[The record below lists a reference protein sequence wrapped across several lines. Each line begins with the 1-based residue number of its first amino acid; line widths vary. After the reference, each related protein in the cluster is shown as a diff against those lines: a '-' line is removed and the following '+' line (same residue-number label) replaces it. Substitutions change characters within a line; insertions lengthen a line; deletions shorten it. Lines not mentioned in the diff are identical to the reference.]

1 MADLP
6 GPAAPRSDAP
16 ASAPAPE
23 PAPIPSASA
32 SWTLR
37 ILLILAGVLS
47 AAWLALTW
55 QLVSASSHQRAG
67 LAHFSAA
74 QETYHAVY
82 GKASQLLKRGSDT
95 LTEDARRY
103 IVTGDRAHLDAFFN
117 EADGTRSRNHALEL
131 VDSAL
136 TVSDETRSI
145 LHAAMERSN
154 ALFRRECHSLRLRAA
169 AKGVPEEDLPPRLRQ
184 EKLSAE
190 ELAFSPDELCDRAI
204 RLLFDDD
211 YFAAK
216 ADVWNHINEFLDK
229 AMDEQMQ
236 DLRNDA
242 NEAQSAAARQTRII
256 TMRLVTLFLLLAL
269 AVGTALAVIA
279 GKNRANL
286 RLMEELRHERDATLA
301 AERAKSVFFS
311 MVSHDIRT
319 PLNSIVG
326 FSELLSEGV
335 DDPKER
341 ASHLGNVLFSARTL
355 LALVNDVL
363 DLSKLDADKMVFSA
377 SPVDL
382 PELLARVADS
392 FRFRTKEKGISIRV
406 STGAMPRLS
415 LDEDRIRQ
423 VLVNL
428 ASNAVKFTE
437 KGGVE
442 LEATFDAAGP
452 KTQDASPGAD
462 LRPATCDMRPAERGT
477 LTIRVRDTGIGIAP
491 EFQERVFE
499 PFVQA
504 ESSRTSGGTGLG
516 LPICRKLVGRLGGTL
531 SLESEPGKGS
541 TFTISLPGVETA
553 PGKAAEPAEHAGD
566 AVAASPAPADGRP
579 PVHSVLVVDDV
590 PLNVKVEQAMLNRAG
605 ISDVATALSAAE
617 ALRLLRERAFDLV
630 LTDLWMPEM
639 DGYAF
644 CAAIRADASLAG
656 LPVYAVT
663 ADVEA
668 GKTMEG
674 KGFDGLLLKPLTVA
688 KIREFL
694 SSLPPR

>member
-16 ASAPAPE
+16 APASAPAPE
-23 PAPIPSASA
+23 PAPLRPARA

-37 ILLILAGVLS
+37 TLLILAGVLS

-74 QETYHAVY
+74 QEAYHAVY

-95 LTEDARRY
+95 LTETARRY
-103 IVTGDRAHLDAFFN
+103 AVTGDRAHLDAFFT

-136 TVSDETRSI
+136 TVSDETRSV
-145 LHAAMERSN
+145 LHAAMERSD
-154 ALFRRECHSLRLRAA
+154 ALFRRECHSMRLRAA
-169 AKGVPEEDLPPRLRQ
+169 AQGIPEAELPPRLRE
-184 EKLSAE
+184 EKLSTE
-190 ELAFSPDELCDRAI
+190 ELALTPGELRDRAVG
-204 RLLFDDD
+204 LLFDDK

-216 ADVWNHINEFLDK
+216 ADVWNRVNEFLDK
-229 AMDEQMQ
+229 AMDEQMR
-236 DLRNDA
+236 DLRKDA
-242 NEAQSAAARQTRII
+242 TETQSAATRQTRII
-256 TMRLVTLFLLLAL
+256 TMRLVTLFLLLAI
-269 AVGTALAVIA
+269 AVGAALAVIA
-279 GKNRANL
+279 GKNSANL
-286 RLMEELRHERDATLA
+286 RLMEELRRERDATLA
-301 AERAKSVFFS
+301 AEKAKSVFFS

-326 FSELLSEGV
+326 FSELLLEGV

-341 ASHLGNVLFSARTL
+341 ANHLGNVVFSARTL

-363 DLSKLDADKMVFSA
+363 DLSKLDADKMVFSP

-382 PELLARVADS
+382 PVLLTHVADS

-406 STGAMPRLS
+406 SAGAMPCLS

-423 VLVNL
+423 ILVNL
-428 ASNAVKFTE
+428 VGNAVKFTE
-437 KGGVE
+437 KGGIV
-442 LEATFDAAGP
+442 LEAEFAESP
-452 KTQDASPGAD
+452 KSEV
-462 LRPATCDMRPAERGT
+462 RSSKSVRGT

-491 EFQERVFE
+491 EFQKRVFE

-516 LPICRKLVGRLGGTL
+516 LPICRKILDRLGGTL

-541 TFTISLPGVETA
+541 TFTMSLPDVETA
-553 PGKAAEPAEHAGD
+553 PEKTTEHTENAD
-566 AVAASPAPADGRP
+566 AASSAPSVADGRP
-579 PVHSVLVVDDV
+579 AVRSVLVVDDV

-605 ISDVATALSAAE
+605 IADVATALSAAE

-668 GKTMEG
+668 SKTMEG

-694 SSLPPR
+694 SSLPSVG

>member
-1 MADLP
+1 MIDESR
-6 GPAAPRSDAP
+6 GRPAAP
-16 ASAPAPE
+16 APAPE
-23 PAPIPSASA
+23 PAPPAPDRA

-37 ILLILAGVLS
+37 VLFILVGVLS
-47 AAWLALTW
+47 VAWLALTW

-103 IVTGDRAHLDAFFN
+103 VVTGDRADLDAFFD

-136 TVSDETRSI
+136 AVSDEARGI
-145 LHAAMERSN
+145 LHAAMAGSD
-154 ALFRRECHSLRLRAA
+154 ALFARECRALRLRAA
-169 AKGVPEEDLPPRLRQ
+169 AMGVPEEELPPRLRA
-184 EKLSAE
+184 ETLSPEDLALGPE
-190 ELAFSPDELCDRAI
+190 EQRALAV

-216 ADVWNHINEFLDK
+216 AGVWDHVNEFLDQ
-229 AMDEQMQ
+229 AMDEQMRV
-236 DLRNDA
+236 LRED
-242 NEAQSAAARQTRII
+242 AAATQAAASGQTRII

-269 AVGTALAVIA
+269 AVAAALAVIA

-286 RLMEELRHERDATLA
+286 RLMEELRRERDATLA
-301 AERAKSVFFS
+301 AEKAKSMFFS

-326 FSELLSEGV
+326 YSELLLAGV

-341 ASHLGNVLFSARTL
+341 AENLGNVLFSARTL

-363 DLSKLDADKMVFSA
+363 DLSKLDADKMVFSS

-382 PELLARVADS
+382 PALLARVADT
-392 FRFRTKEKGISIRV
+392 FRFRTQEKGISIRV
-406 STGAMPRLS
+406 AAGAMPRLS

-428 ASNAVKFTE
+428 AGNAVKFTE
-437 KGGVE
+437 KGGVD
-442 LEATFDAAGP
+442 LEAEFAPGAAGR
-452 KTQDASPGAD
+452 GA
-462 LRPATCDMRPAERGT
+462 LT
-477 LTIRVRDTGIGIAP
+477 LRVRDTGIGIAP
-491 EFQERVFE
+491 DFRDRVFE

-516 LPICRKLVGRLGGTL
+516 LPICRSIVERLGGTI
-531 SLESEPGKGS
+531 SLESESGKGS
-541 TFTISLPGVETA
+541 TFTVSIPDVETVA
-553 PGKAAEPAEHAGD
+553 PEVKTTEHTEHAESMEKAGAAPSVPSVSSVVENKP
-566 AVAASPAPADGRP
+566 AVRSI
-579 PVHSVLVVDDV
+579 LVVDDV
-590 PLNVKVEQAMLNRAG
+590 PVNVKVEQAMLKRAG
-605 ISDVATALSAAE
+605 VADVATALSGAE
-617 ALRLLRERAFDLV
+617 ALRLLGERAFDLV

-639 DGYAF
+639 DGDAL
-644 CAAIRADASLAG
+644 CGRIREDASLAR

-674 KGFDGLLLKPLTVA
+674 KGFDGLLLKPLTMDKLSA
-688 KIREFL
+688 FLAGIRP
-694 SSLPPR
+694 SAA

>member
-1 MADLP
+1 MRH
-6 GPAAPRSDAP
+6 PATTAPAL

-23 PAPIPSASA
+23 PAPPAPARA

-37 ILLILAGVLS
+37 LLFALVGVLS
-47 AAWLALTW
+47 VAWLALTW

-103 IVTGDRAHLDAFFN
+103 VVTGDRADLDAFFD

-136 TVSDETRSI
+136 AVSDEARGI
-145 LHAAMERSN
+145 LHAAMAASD
-154 ALFRRECHSLRLRAA
+154 ALFVRECRALHLRAA
-169 AKGVPEEDLPPRLRQ
+169 AKGVPEEELPPHLRAVPLSPEDRALDPEEQ
-184 EKLSAE
+184 RKLSV
-190 ELAFSPDELCDRAI
+190 

-216 ADVWNHINEFLDK
+216 ADVWNHVNEFLDQ
-229 AMDEQMQ
+229 AMDEQMRV
-236 DLRNDA
+236 LRED
-242 NEAQSAAARQTRII
+242 AAATQTAATGQTRII

-269 AVGTALAVIA
+269 AVGAALAVIA

-286 RLMEELRHERDATLA
+286 RLMEELRRERDATLA
-301 AERAKSVFFS
+301 AEKAKSMFFS

-326 FSELLSEGV
+326 YSELLLAGV

-341 ASHLGNVLFSARTL
+341 AEDLGNVLFSARTL

-363 DLSKLDADKMVFSA
+363 DLSKLDADKMVFSS

-382 PELLARVADS
+382 PALLARVADT
-392 FRFRTKEKGISIRV
+392 FRFRTQEKGISIRV
-406 STGAMPRLS
+406 AAGAMPRLS

-428 ASNAVKFTE
+428 AGNAVKFTE
-437 KGGVE
+437 KGGVD
-442 LEATFDAAGP
+442 LEAEFAPGAAGR
-452 KTQDASPGAD
+452 GA
-462 LRPATCDMRPAERGT
+462 LT
-477 LTIRVRDTGIGIAP
+477 LRVRDTGIGIAP
-491 EFQERVFE
+491 DFRERVFE

-516 LPICRKLVGRLGGTL
+516 LPICRSIVERLGGTI

-541 TFTISLPGVETA
+541 TFTVSIPDVETI
-553 PGKAAEPAEHAGD
+553 EPEVKTTEHTESTEKIAT
-566 AVAASPAPADGRP
+566 AASACTTSAAPIQ
-579 PVHSVLVVDDV
+579 HSAFGIQHSPSVRSILVVDDV
-590 PLNVKVEQAMLNRAG
+590 PVNVKVEQAMLKRAG
-605 ISDVATALSAAE
+605 VADVATALSGAE
-617 ALRLLRERAFDLV
+617 ALRLLGERSFDLV

-639 DGYAF
+639 DGYAL
-644 CAAIRADASLAG
+644 CGRIRENASFAR

-668 GKTMEG
+668 DKTMEG
-674 KGFDGLLLKPLTVA
+674 KGFDGLLLKPLTMDKLSA
-688 KIREFL
+688 FLANIRT
-694 SSLPPR
+694 SAA

>member
-1 MADLP
+1 MIDESR
-6 GPAAPRSDAP
+6 GRPAAP
-16 ASAPAPE
+16 APAPE
-23 PAPIPSASA
+23 PAPPAPDRA

-37 ILLILAGVLS
+37 VLFILVGVLS
-47 AAWLALTW
+47 VAWLALTW

-103 IVTGDRAHLDAFFN
+103 VVTGDRADLDAFFD

-136 TVSDETRSI
+136 AVSDEARGI
-145 LHAAMERSN
+145 LHAAMAGSD
-154 ALFRRECHSLRLRAA
+154 ALFARECRALRLRAA
-169 AKGVPEEDLPPRLRQ
+169 AMGVPEEELPPRLRA
-184 EKLSAE
+184 ETLSPEDLALGPE
-190 ELAFSPDELCDRAI
+190 EQRALAV

-216 ADVWNHINEFLDK
+216 AGVWDHVNEFLDQ
-229 AMDEQMQ
+229 AMDEQMRV
-236 DLRNDA
+236 LRED
-242 NEAQSAAARQTRII
+242 AAATQAAASGQTRII

-269 AVGTALAVIA
+269 AVAAALAVIA

-286 RLMEELRHERDATLA
+286 RLMEELRRERDATLA
-301 AERAKSVFFS
+301 AEKAKSMFFS

-326 FSELLSEGV
+326 YSELLLAGV

-341 ASHLGNVLFSARTL
+341 AENLGNVLFSARTL

-363 DLSKLDADKMVFSA
+363 DLSKLDADKMVFSS

-382 PELLARVADS
+382 PALLARVADT
-392 FRFRTKEKGISIRV
+392 FRFRTQEKGISIRV
-406 STGAMPRLS
+406 AAGAMPRLS

-428 ASNAVKFTE
+428 AGNAVKFTE
-437 KGGVE
+437 KGGVD
-442 LEATFDAAGP
+442 LEAEFAPGAAGR
-452 KTQDASPGAD
+452 GA
-462 LRPATCDMRPAERGT
+462 LT
-477 LTIRVRDTGIGIAP
+477 LRVRDTGIGIAP
-491 EFQERVFE
+491 DFRDRVFE

-516 LPICRKLVGRLGGTL
+516 LPICRSIVERLGGTI
-531 SLESEPGKGS
+531 SLESESGKGS
-541 TFTISLPGVETA
+541 TFTVSIPDVETA
-553 PGKAAEPAEHAGD
+553 AAEVKTTEHTEHTEHTESMEIAGAAFSAPSVSSVVENKPA
-566 AVAASPAPADGRP
+566 VR
-579 PVHSVLVVDDV
+579 SVLVVDDV
-590 PLNVKVEQAMLNRAG
+590 PVNVKVEQAMLKRAG
-605 ISDVATALSAAE
+605 VADVATALSGAE
-617 ALRLLRERAFDLV
+617 ALRLLGERAFDLV

-639 DGYAF
+639 DGYAL
-644 CAAIRADASLAG
+644 CGRIREDASLAR
-656 LPVYAVT
+656 LPVYAVS

-668 GKTMEG
+668 GKAMEG
-674 KGFDGLLLKPLTVA
+674 KGFDGLLLKPLTMDKLSA
-688 KIREFL
+688 FLAGIRP
-694 SSLPPR
+694 SAA

>member
-1 MADLP
+1 MIDESR
-6 GPAAPRSDAP
+6 GRPAAP
-16 ASAPAPE
+16 APAPE
-23 PAPIPSASA
+23 PAPSAPALA

-37 ILLILAGVLS
+37 VLFALVGVLS
-47 AAWLALTW
+47 VAWLALTW

-103 IVTGDRAHLDAFFN
+103 VVTGDRAHLDAFFD

-136 TVSDETRSI
+136 AVSDEARGI
-145 LHAAMERSN
+145 LHAAMAASD
-154 ALFRRECHSLRLRAA
+154 ALFVRECRALHLRAA
-169 AKGVPEEDLPPRLRQ
+169 AKGVPEEKLPPRLRAVPLSPEDRALDPEEQ
-184 EKLSAE
+184 RKLSV
-190 ELAFSPDELCDRAI
+190 

-216 ADVWNHINEFLDK
+216 ADVWDHVNEFLDQ
-229 AMDEQMQ
+229 AMDEQMRV
-236 DLRNDA
+236 LRED
-242 NEAQSAAARQTRII
+242 AAATQAAASGQTRII

-269 AVGTALAVIA
+269 AVAAALAVIA

-286 RLMEELRHERDATLA
+286 RLMEELRRERDATLA
-301 AERAKSVFFS
+301 AEKAKSMFFS

-326 FSELLSEGV
+326 YSELLLAGV

-341 ASHLGNVLFSARTL
+341 AENLGNVLFSARTL

-363 DLSKLDADKMVFSA
+363 DLSKLDADKMVFSS

-382 PELLARVADS
+382 PALLARVADS
-392 FRFRTKEKGISIRV
+392 FRFRTEEKGISIRV
-406 STGAMPRLS
+406 AAGAMPRLS

-428 ASNAVKFTE
+428 AGNAVKFTE
-437 KGGVE
+437 KGGVD
-442 LEATFDAAGP
+442 LEAEFAPGAAGR
-452 KTQDASPGAD
+452 GA
-462 LRPATCDMRPAERGT
+462 LT
-477 LTIRVRDTGIGIAP
+477 LRVRDTGIGIAP
-491 EFQERVFE
+491 DFRERVFE

-516 LPICRKLVGRLGGTL
+516 LPICRSIVERLGGTI

-541 TFTISLPGVETA
+541 TFTVSIPDVETA
-553 PGKAAEPAEHAGD
+553 AAETTTEHTENTEN
-566 AVAASPAPADGRP
+566 AATTAADGKTSEP
-579 PVHSVLVVDDV
+579 SIQHSAFSIQHSPSVRSILVVDDV
-590 PLNVKVEQAMLNRAG
+590 PVNVKVEQAMLKRAG
-605 ISDVATALSAAE
+605 VADVATALSGAE
-617 ALRLLRERAFDLV
+617 ALRLLGERAFDLV

-639 DGYAF
+639 DGYAL
-644 CAAIRADASLAG
+644 CGRIREEASLAG

-668 GKTMEG
+668 GKAMEG
-674 KGFDGLLLKPLTVA
+674 KGFDGLLLKPLTMDKLSA
-688 KIREFL
+688 FL
-694 SSLPPR
+694 ANLRPSAA